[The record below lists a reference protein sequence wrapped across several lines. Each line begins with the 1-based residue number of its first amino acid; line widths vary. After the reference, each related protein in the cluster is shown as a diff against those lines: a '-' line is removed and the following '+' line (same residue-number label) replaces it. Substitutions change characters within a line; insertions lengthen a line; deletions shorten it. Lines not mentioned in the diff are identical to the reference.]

1 MNKLIA
7 TLLIGLFVF
16 NSNYLVAQQSAKVQM
31 TPAEYQ
37 SLLETILKAKK
48 KRMANRTRYHYYQQ
62 TQQQQLQQQLA
73 NQNTASKQT
82 TSKIQEL
89 EKVYQ
94 QLTQQQ
100 QTDRSNKELE
110 QIKSELEQE
119 MNQLRSQLEEQRVQ
133 DQRQA
138 QTPIQEKSEPL
149 RDVNSTEIVQYDDNQ
164 LKERNRIL
172 EAELLALRRQ
182 QNTLLVGQDR
192 SERYIN
198 DLKDKENRIDRDLEG
213 NSTEILRLKRQ
224 IKELEMNDQKME
236 ELQMQIKILE
246 KNQRNFAILAQTKAS
261 KEITDKPVD
270 ESAKINAAYLDAFS
284 KDVAE
289 LEFKVEKLE
298 AKSFATNSNSIDQ
311 AKLKALEDKINA
323 LNTSTTTNAPA
334 TDYTQQITALQTK
347 LASMEAELKMHK
359 HDSNKPAPI
368 IINTP
373 PPSPAPVPAPAVE
386 ELKKFV
392 TSRRQ
397 QNVYFAN
404 GSTNPNSFEQN
415 KLREIA
421 SWLSTYELLDITIK
435 GFASNVGSFE
445 VNQRISQKRAENVK
459 QALLNL
465 GVQSKRII
473 LEPLGID
480 ATSTDPANARRAEV
494 HLLIRE

>member
-7 TLLIGLFVF
+7 TFLIGLFF
-16 NSNYLVAQQSAKVQM
+16 FSTNHLVAQQSAKIQM

-48 KRMANRTRYHYYQQ
+48 KRMANRNRYHYYQQ
-62 TQQQQLQQQLA
+62 RQQQQIA
-73 NQNTASKQT
+73 SQNTTTNQT

-100 QTDRSNKELE
+100 QTDRNNKELE
-110 QIKSELEQE
+110 QVKSKLEQE
-119 MNQLRSQLEEQRVQ
+119 MSQLRAQLEEQDVQ
-133 DQRQA
+133 ELAQA
-138 QTPIQEKSEPL
+138 QTQVQEKSEPIP
-149 RDVNSTEIVQYDDNQ
+149 NATSTEIVNYNDSE

-182 QNTLLVGQDR
+182 QNTLIVGQDR
-192 SERYIN
+192 TERYVSDMKN
-198 DLKDKENRIDRDLEG
+198 KDNRINKDLED
-213 NSTEILRLKRQ
+213 NTTEISRLKRQ
-224 IKELEMNDQKME
+224 IKELEANNQKME
-236 ELQMQIKILE
+236 ELQLQIKVLE
-246 KNQRNFAILAQTKAS
+246 KNQRNLAIITQTNAS
-261 KEITDKPVD
+261 KDITDNPVD
-270 ESAKINAAYLDAFS
+270 ESANINAAYLDGLS
-284 KDVAE
+284 KDMAE
-289 LEFKVEKLE
+289 LEFKLEKLE
-298 AKSFATNSNSIDQ
+298 AKSFAASTNNSAIDQ
-311 AKLKALEDKINA
+311 AKLKELEDKVNA
-323 LNTSTTTNAPA
+323 LTTTTTPNTKAV
-334 TDYTQQITALQTK
+334 DYSPQITTLQNK
-347 LASMEAELKMHK
+347 LAAMEAELKAHQ
-359 HDSNKPAPI
+359 HNSNKPAPI

-373 PPSPAPVPAPAVE
+373 PSPAPAVE

-404 GSTNPNSFEQN
+404 GSTNPSSFEQN

-421 SWLSTYELLDITIK
+421 NWLSTYELLDITIK

-445 VNQRISQKRAENVK
+445 TNQRISQKRAENVK

-480 ATSTDPANARRAEV
+480 ATSTDPANARRAEI